1 MVKFV
6 GGKKVEPMKLPDDV
20 RRRLQALEWDN
31 RQNLSG
37 RMLGTR
43 VWPIRVALNSP
54 SGVKAIDRLTEFR
67 EFALAW
73 KAPDVAQWVATETR
87 NLRGLGAQEV
97 PTHLIL
103 ETLEDLV
110 GFLGAPAAYEWAAIR
125 EGLERVD
132 TRWCDTWRHFVSDLV
147 ELDQGTVQDISR
159 AVVQLKSMRGC
170 VEYVRELPLDGVGTK
185 VVEQHE
191 RLIGQLVDLHYCGE
205 VAEAG
210 GLLAWLG
217 VRHPPKDWLMVRP
230 LCEAVRQRF
239 HGADSMRMGWQTLAK
254 LNWPASTLFVVENAT
269 SVFALP
275 EVPDG
280 VAVAGTGGNIGWLES
295 AAKRF
300 RRVIYWGDLD
310 YDGLAFLSRARR
322 LAPGVTSMLTSL
334 GVYAEHG
341 GRAIACDSKRE
352 AVIDETFL
360 TKDERRLLC
369 ALVEGGVWM
378 RLEQEK
384 LPGNL
389 VASAASLLAK
399 G

>member
-1 MVKFV
+1 
-6 GGKKVEPMKLPDDV
+6 MKLPAEV

-31 RQNLSG
+31 HRNLSA
-37 RMLGTR
+37 RLLGTR
-43 VWPIRVALNSP
+43 EWPIRISLGTPTGNA
-54 SGVKAIDRLTEFR
+54 ARQDLTAFR

-73 KAPDVAQWVATETR
+73 KAPDVARWVATETR
-87 NLRGLGAQEV
+87 TLRGLGEQVV
-97 PTHLIL
+97 PTHLVL
-103 ETLEDLV
+103 ETPEDLV
-110 GFLGAPAAYEWAAIR
+110 GFLGGPATDEWATIR
-125 EGLERVD
+125 EGLKRVD
-132 TRWCDTWRHFVSDLV
+132 TRWCGTWRHFVSELL

-159 AVVQLKSMRGC
+159 AVVQLKSLRGS
-170 VEYVRELPLDGVGTK
+170 VDYVRELPLDGVGTK

-191 RLIGQLVDLHYCGE
+191 RLIERLVDLHYGGE

-217 VRHPPKDWLMVRP
+217 VRHPPKDWLIVRP
-230 LCEAVRQRF
+230 LCDVVRQRF
-239 HGADSMRMGWQTLAK
+239 HGADSMRMGWKTLAE

-275 EVPDG
+275 EVPQG

-300 RRVIYWGDLD
+300 CRIIYWGDLD
-310 YDGLAFLSRARR
+310 YDGLAFLSQARR
-322 LAPGVTSMLTSL
+322 LAPGVRSMLTSL
-334 GVYAEHG
+334 SVYAEHSG
-341 GRAIACDSKRE
+341 LAIACDSKRE
-352 AVIDETFL
+352 AAIDEAFL
-360 TKDERRLLC
+360 TEDERRLLG
-369 ALVEGGVWM
+369 ALAEGGVWM

-384 LPGNL
+384 LPGSL